1 MTSRRSGRPAVRP
14 GADALAALRLVTETL
29 ADRKAIDP
37 LVLDLRGLTGA
48 ADYFVIVS
56 GTSDEIGRASCRER
70 VEVSVGGVS
79 FEKKKERIGRMRR
92 ENIMTRWAV

>member
-56 GTSDEIGRASCRER
+56 GTSDAHVRGRSEERRVGKECRCRWSQEPEETKEVQRRRSCP
-70 VEVSVGGVS
+70 
-79 FEKKKERIGRMRR
+79 
-92 ENIMTRWAV
+92 TRGA